1 MSCAHCDKA
10 YNDRLRV
17 FTNDP
22 HNIHKYKFDKSPCKH
37 HRFHVLPDGR
47 TDLFCRDRSNGANA
61 IKDPSRSCPPD
72 HHKEEKAPAIQS
84 GKRRTF
90 MEHVLKRLGEFV
102 AAQPHQTM
110 PLTVN
115 EWRKFYN
122 FDPSCCQGIEMA
134 LECGS
139 TLHALQ
145 YFCPLVGNGLQVVT
159 SEVVGSYKLVFQSSM
174 DVDEENEEK
183 STATSSSSE
192 ALNQITDMKL

>member
-10 YNDRLRV
+10 YNERLRV
-17 FTNDP
+17 FTDDP
-22 HNIHKYKFDKSPCKH
+22 HNMHKYKFAISPCKH
-37 HRFHVLPDGR
+37 PRLYILPDGHA
-47 TDLFCRDRSNGANA
+47 DIFCRNRSNGANA

-72 HHKEEKAPAIQS
+72 YHKEEDAPAIHS
-84 GKRRTF
+84 GIKRNF
-90 MEHVLKRLGEFV
+90 MEHLFMRLGEFV
-102 AAQPHQTM
+102 AAQPYQTM

-122 FDPSCCQGIEMA
+122 FNPFCCQNIEMA
-134 LECGS
+134 LECNS

-174 DVDEENEEK
+174 DVDEEK
-183 STATSSSSE
+183 SIATSSSSE
-192 ALNQITDMKL
+192 VLNQVTDMKL